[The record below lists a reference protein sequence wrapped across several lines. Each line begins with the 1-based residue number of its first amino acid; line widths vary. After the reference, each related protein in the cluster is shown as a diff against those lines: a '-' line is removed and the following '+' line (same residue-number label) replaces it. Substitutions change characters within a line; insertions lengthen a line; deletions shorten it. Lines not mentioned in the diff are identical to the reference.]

1 MVDIT
6 VQTHEIIYEIVK
18 IEIVAQ
24 EYIFVISNCS
34 LEGCFASIVLCA
46 RPRG

>member
-1 MVDIT
+1 MVDII

-18 IEIVAQ
+18 MEIDAQ
-24 EYIFVISNCS
+24 ECIFVLSNCT
-34 LEGCFASIVLCA
+34 LEGCFASIVLCE